1 MVCYSQ
7 CRSGRE
13 HRVVIFPIP
22 LVQRGLRMHHRP
34 RLRLRGCC
42 TATWHRL
49 ALPSRY
55 HRRHAAVCGPAC
67 LHPLEGDGVSLPT
80 APSFCEGTALLFP
93 CALAALSRLRTQRC
107 VPPASSSGTPASRI
121 GPEEALGDAGPEK
134 CLGRQLP
141 RAVNSPEPPQRLLI

>member
-42 TATWHRL
+42 TATWYRL

-67 LHPLEGDGVSLPT
+67 LHLLEGDAVFLPIVSGFGEDTAT
-80 APSFCEGTALLFP
+80 APLSLWHWRLSPVCGPSAVCRSQP
-93 CALAALSRLRTQRC
+93 AAGRLHPGWDQRKHW
-107 VPPASSSGTPASRI
+107 
-121 GPEEALGDAGPEK
+121 GDAVPEK

-141 RAVNSPEPPQRLLI
+141 HAVNSPEPPSAY